1 MSAVPTKA
9 NRAVPENRSLS
20 GLDAAF
26 LYLEGLG
33 TPMHVGS
40 LMLLEPPPGLDG
52 DFHRWLVEHVSD
64 RLAAAAPLRRVLE
77 SAPMGLGH
85 PLWRDRAQLDLDWHI
100 QTRKLRAPGS
110 HNALMGLVAR
120 LHAEPM
126 DRSHP
131 LWQLVVIEGL
141 ADGRLAV
148 YSRLH
153 HALLDGQ
160 GGIAL
165 ARALLDTEPTPKRR
179 TRVPTAPPD
188 STPTGRARL
197 ATRAVG
203 ATVGSLGRWIR
214 GVPET
219 VRLAASGAVSPGR
232 TLSSLRE
239 TVMLAPRTVFN
250 AQVGD
255 RRAFAVAS
263 LDLQRCKHVARAH
276 GVSLNDVI
284 MALCTSAIRGL
295 LIRRGALPKR
305 AMIAG
310 MPVSLRA
317 EDDGEANN
325 QVSMVQCELPTDE
338 ADPAVR
344 LARIRAS
351 TDQIKA
357 RVRAFSSLIPTDF
370 PGLAA
375 PFWATGLSRLW
386 QRGRLS
392 ERLPPLANL
401 VISNVPGPPMPLYL
415 AGAAVTHYYPI
426 SIVTH
431 GLALNITVQSY
442 AGKLEFGVLS
452 CPEALPR
459 PDTLA
464 RRLAGALDEL
474 ERETK
479 A

>member
-1 MSAVPTKA
+1 
-9 NRAVPENRSLS
+9 
-20 GLDAAF
+20 
-26 LYLEGLG
+26 
-33 TPMHVGS
+33 MHVGS
-40 LMLLEPPPGLDG
+40 LMLLQPPKGFDG
-52 DFHRWLVEHVSD
+52 DFHQRLREHVAD
-64 RLAAAAPLRRVLE
+64 RLAAAAPLRRVVE
-77 SAPMGLGH
+77 RAPMGLGH
-85 PLWRDRAQLDLDWHI
+85 PLWRDQAALDLDWHI
-100 QTRKLRAPGS
+100 QKRKLRAPGS
-110 HNALMGLVAR
+110 HNALMGLVGR

-141 ADGRLAV
+141 ADGRVAL

-153 HALLDGQ
+153 HALLDGK

-165 ARALLDTEPTPKRR
+165 ARALLDTEPEPNRR
-179 TRVPTAPPD
+179 ESMAAAAPD
-188 STPTGRARL
+188 SVPTGRARL
-197 ATRAVG
+197 AKRAAG
-203 ATVGSLGRWIR
+203 ATVGSLGRWLR
-214 GVPET
+214 ATPGT
-219 VRLAASGAVSPGR
+219 VRLAASGAAAPR
-232 TLSSLRE
+232 KTFSSLRE
-239 TVMLAPRTVFN
+239 SVMLAPRTVFN

-255 RRAFAVAS
+255 NRAFAVAS
-263 LDLQRCKHVARAH
+263 LDLQRCKQVARGH
-276 GVSLNDVI
+276 GVSLNDII
-284 MALCTSAIRGL
+284 MALCTSAVREV
-295 LIRRGALPKR
+295 LIHRRALPER

-338 ADPAVR
+338 PDPDAR
-344 LARIRAS
+344 LARIHAS

-375 PFWATGLSRLW
+375 PFWAAGLSRLW

-401 VISNVPGPPMPLYL
+401 VISNVPGSPVALYM
-415 AGAAVTHYYPI
+415 AGAAVTHYFPI

-442 AGKLEFGVLS
+442 AGSLEFGVLS
-452 CPEALPR
+452 CLDALPR
-459 PDTLA
+459 PQTLA
-464 RRLAGALDEL
+464 GRLHDALEEL
-474 ERETK
+474 EQGMP

>member
-1 MSAVPTKA
+1 M
-9 NRAVPENRSLS
+9 PENRSLS

-40 LMLLEPPPGLDG
+40 LMLLEPPAGFDG
-52 DFHRWLVEHVSD
+52 DFHRRLVEHVAD

-77 SAPMGLGH
+77 SAPLGLGH
-85 PLWRDRAQLDLDWHI
+85 PLWRDRARLDMDWHI
-100 QTRKLRAPGS
+100 QKRKLRAPGS

-141 ADGRLAV
+141 ADGRLAL

-153 HALLDGQ
+153 HALLDGK

-165 ARALLDTEPTPKRR
+165 ARALLDVEPEPKRR
-179 TRVPTAPPD
+179 NPVAAAAPD

-197 ATRAVG
+197 ATRAAT

-214 GVPET
+214 GIPDT
-219 VRLAASGAVSPGR
+219 VRLAASGVAAPGK
-232 TLSSLRE
+232 TLDGLRE
-239 TVMLAPRTVFN
+239 SIMLAPRTVFN
-250 AQVGD
+250 AQVGE

-263 LDLQRCKHVARAH
+263 LDLQRCKQVARAR
-276 GVSLNDVI
+276 GVSLNDLI
-284 MALCTSAIRGL
+284 MALCTSALRGL
-295 LIRRGALPKR
+295 LIRRRALPKR

-317 EDDGEANN
+317 EDDGQANN

-338 ADPAVR
+338 PDPLRR

-351 TDQIKA
+351 TEQIKA
-357 RVRAFSSLIPTDF
+357 RVHAFSSLIPTDF

-442 AGKLEFGVLS
+442 AGSLEFGVLS

-459 PDTLA
+459 PETLTG
-464 RRLAGALDEL
+464 RLAAALDQL
-474 ERETK
+474 EQRIQ

>member
-1 MSAVPTKA
+1 
-9 NRAVPENRSLS
+9 
-20 GLDAAF
+20 
-26 LYLEGLG
+26 
-33 TPMHVGS
+33 MHVGS
-40 LMLLEPPPGLDG
+40 LMLLQPPKGFDG
-52 DFHRWLVEHVSD
+52 DFHQRLREHVAD
-64 RLAAAAPLRRVLE
+64 RLYAAAPLRRVVE
-77 SAPMGLGH
+77 RAPMGLGH
-85 PLWRDRAQLDLDWHI
+85 PLWRDQAALDLDWHI
-100 QTRKLRAPGS
+100 QKRKLRAPGS
-110 HNALMGLVAR
+110 HNALMGLVGR

-141 ADGRLAV
+141 ADGRVAL

-153 HALLDGQ
+153 HALLDGK

-165 ARALLDTEPTPKRR
+165 ARALLDTEPEPESRQPR
-179 TRVPTAPPD
+179 QAAPD
-188 STPTGRARL
+188 SVPTGRARL
-197 ATRAVG
+197 ATRAAG
-203 ATVGSLGRWIR
+203 ATVGSLGRWLR
-214 GVPET
+214 GIPGT
-219 VRLAASGAVSPGR
+219 VRLAASGAAAPRR
-232 TLSSLRE
+232 TYGSLRE
-239 TVMLAPRTVFN
+239 SVMLAPRTLFN
-250 AQVGD
+250 VQVGD
-255 RRAFAVAS
+255 KRAFAVAS
-263 LDLQRCKHVARAH
+263 LDLQRCKQVARGH
-276 GVSLNDVI
+276 GVSLNDII
-284 MALCTSAIRGL
+284 MALCTSAVREV
-295 LIRRGALPKR
+295 LIHRRALPER

-317 EDDGEANN
+317 VDNNEANN

-338 ADPAVR
+338 PDPGAR
-344 LARIRAS
+344 LERIHAA

-375 PFWATGLSRLW
+375 PFWAAGLSRLW

-401 VISNVPGPPMPLYL
+401 VISNVPGSPVPLYM

-442 AGKLEFGVLS
+442 AGSLEFGVLS
-452 CPEALPR
+452 CLDTLPR
-459 PDTLA
+459 PQTLA
-464 RRLAGALDEL
+464 GRLAGALDEL
-474 ERETK
+474 EQGIP

>member
-1 MSAVPTKA
+1 M
-9 NRAVPENRSLS
+9 PENRSLS

-40 LMLLEPPPGLDG
+40 LMLLQPARGFKG
-52 DFHRWLVEHVSD
+52 DFHKRLRDHVAD
-64 RLAAAAPLRRVLE
+64 RLSAAAPLRRVLE

-85 PLWRDRAQLDLDWHI
+85 PLWRERARLDMDWHI
-100 QTRKLRAPGS
+100 QKRKLRAPGS
-110 HNALMGLVAR
+110 HNALMGLVGR

-126 DRSHP
+126 DRTHP

-141 ADGRLAV
+141 ADGRVAV

-153 HALLDGQ
+153 HALLDGK

-165 ARALLDTEPTPKRR
+165 ARALLDIEPDPKPEAKRHGPM
-179 TRVPTAPPD
+179 TVAVPD
-188 STPTGRARL
+188 SIPTGRVRL
-197 ATRAVG
+197 ATRAAG

-214 GVPET
+214 GIPGT
-219 VRLAASGAVSPGR
+219 VKLAASGAASPRR
-232 TLSSLRE
+232 TYSSLRE
-239 TVMLAPRTVFN
+239 SLMLAPRSLFN
-250 AQVGD
+250 TQVGD
-255 RRAFAVAS
+255 KRAFAVAS
-263 LDLQRCKHVARAH
+263 LELERCKQVARAH
-276 GVSLNDVI
+276 RVSLNDII
-284 MALCTSAIRGL
+284 MALCTSALRETL
-295 LIRRGALPKR
+295 TRRGALPER

-310 MPVSLRA
+310 MPVSLRP

-338 ADPAVR
+338 SDPGVR
-344 LARIRAS
+344 LARIHAS

-375 PFWATGLSRLW
+375 PFWAAGLSRLW

-401 VISNVPGPPMPLYL
+401 VISNVPGPPVPLYL

-442 AGKLEFGVLS
+442 AGSLEFGVLS

-459 PDTLA
+459 PQILA
-464 RRLAGALDEL
+464 GRLAGALDEL
-474 ERETK
+474 EKEIS

>member
-1 MSAVPTKA
+1 M
-9 NRAVPENRSLS
+9 PENRSLS

-40 LMLLEPPPGLDG
+40 LMLLQPPRGFKG
-52 DFHRWLVEHVSD
+52 DFHKRLREHVAD
-64 RLAAAAPLRRVLE
+64 RLVSAAPLRRVLE

-85 PLWRDRAQLDLDWHI
+85 PLWRERARLDMDWHI
-100 QTRKLRAPGS
+100 QKRKLRAPGS
-110 HNALMGLVAR
+110 HNALMGLVGR
-120 LHAEPM
+120 LHAEAM
-126 DRSHP
+126 DRTHP

-141 ADGRLAV
+141 ADGRVAV

-153 HALLDGQ
+153 HALLDGK

-165 ARALLDTEPTPKRR
+165 ARALLDIEPDPKRR
-179 TRVPTAPPD
+179 RPMTAAAPD
-188 STPTGRARL
+188 SLPTGRVRL
-197 ATRAVG
+197 ATRAAG

-214 GVPET
+214 GIPGT
-219 VRLAASGAVSPGR
+219 VKLAASGAAAPRR
-232 TLSSLRE
+232 TYSSLRDSL
-239 TVMLAPRTVFN
+239 MLAPRTVFN

-255 RRAFAVAS
+255 KRAFAVAS
-263 LDLQRCKHVARAH
+263 LDLKRCKQVARGH
-276 GVSLNDVI
+276 GVSLNDII
-284 MALCTSAIRGL
+284 MALCTSALRGT
-295 LIRRGALPKR
+295 LIRRGALPER

-338 ADPAVR
+338 SDPGVR
-344 LARIRAS
+344 LARIHAS

-375 PFWATGLSRLW
+375 PFWAAGLSRLW

-401 VISNVPGPPMPLYL
+401 VISNVPGPPVPLYL

-442 AGKLEFGVLS
+442 AGSLEFGVLS

-459 PDTLA
+459 PQILA
-464 RRLAGALDEL
+464 GRLAGALDEL
-474 ERETK
+474 EKEIP

>member
-1 MSAVPTKA
+1 M
-9 NRAVPENRSLS
+9 PENRSLS

-40 LMLLEPPPGLDG
+40 LMLLDPPRGFKG
-52 DFHRWLVEHVSD
+52 DFHQRLREHVAD
-64 RLAAAAPLRRVLE
+64 RLAAAVPLRRVLE

-85 PLWRDRAQLDLDWHI
+85 PLWRDRAQLDMDWHI
-100 QTRKLRAPGS
+100 QKRKLRAPGS
-110 HNALMGLVAR
+110 HKALMGLVAR

-141 ADGRLAV
+141 ADGRLAL

-165 ARALLDTEPTPKRR
+165 ARALLDTEPEPKRR
-179 TRVPTAPPD
+179 NPKAAAAPD

-197 ATRAVG
+197 ATRAAS
-203 ATVGSLGRWIR
+203 ATVGSLGRWLR
-214 GVPET
+214 GIPGT
-219 VRLAASGAVSPGR
+219 VRLAAAGAASPGK
-232 TLSSLRE
+232 TLSRLRDS
-239 TVMLAPRTVFN
+239 VMLAPRTVFN
-250 AQVGD
+250 AQVGE

-263 LDLQRCKHVARAH
+263 LDVQRCKQLARAR
-276 GVSLNDVI
+276 GVSLNDII
-284 MALCTSAIRGL
+284 MALCTSALREV
-295 LIRRGALPKR
+295 LIHRGALPKR

-317 EDDGEANN
+317 ADDGEANN

-338 ADPAVR
+338 PAPAVR
-344 LARIRAS
+344 LARIHAS
-351 TDQIKA
+351 TDQIKT

-386 QRGRLS
+386 QRGKLS

-401 VISNVPGPPMPLYL
+401 VISNVPGPPLPLYL

-442 AGKLEFGVLS
+442 ADSLEFGVLS
-452 CPEALPR
+452 CAKALPR
-459 PDTLA
+459 PETLA
-464 RRLAGALDEL
+464 GRLAGALDEL
-474 ERETK
+474 EQETQT
-479 A
+479 